1 MVVDIKELE
10 DILAKS
16 SYLNGS
22 VPSKHDFEMFEQ
34 LSYPDVKHSQHLLRW
49 YTNIGNFTI
58 EERMYL
64 ISDSKDS
71 EKEEEK
77 DRNDED
83 FDVFGEDDD
92 EDLERR
98 AKLAQHNIDEK
109 KKKAGKVDIQKSM
122 CILEVKPYDDE
133 TDLVE
138 LGKKVRAC
146 TRDGLVWGEG
156 LNLLFCLV
164 YMYIIIFLIYLK
176 FCLFIYLFFSKTC
189 TCV

>member
-1 MVVDIKELE
+1 MVVDTKEIE
-10 DILAKS
+10 DTLTKS

-22 VPSKHDFEMFEQ
+22 VPTKHDFEIFEQ
-34 LSYPDVKHSQHLLRW
+34 LSYSDVKHSQHLLRW

-77 DRNDED
+77 GSDDED

-156 LNLLFCLV
+156 LNLLFCLLYV
-164 YMYIIIFLIYLK
+164 YIIIF
-176 FCLFIYLFFSKTC
+176 
-189 TCV
+189 